1 MIALTSRQQQVLD
14 FIRAFMETEGAP
26 PTRAEIAE
34 AIGFRS
40 VNAAEEHLRALVRK
54 GVLTVLPGV
63 SRGIRLSGRGGRRHG
78 LPIIGRVAA
87 GQPLFAEQ
95 NVEGRCRV
103 DPLLF
108 HPRADCL
115 LRVRGMSMRDAGILD
130 GDLLAV
136 HRTPEAAT
144 GRIVVAR
151 IDDELTVKRFHRRG
165 DVVRLT
171 PENEDCEPVVVDL
184 RRESLVVEGIGVGVI
199 RNEGL

>member
-1 MIALTSRQQQVLD
+1 MTMLTSRQQQVLD
-14 FIRAFMETEGAP
+14 FIRGFMETEGLP

-54 GVLTVLPGV
+54 GVLTILPGV
-63 SRGIRLSGRGGRRHG
+63 ARGIRLGGRGGRPQG

-87 GQPLFAEQ
+87 GQPLFAEE

-103 DPLLF
+103 DPNLF
-108 HPRADCL
+108 RPRADYL

-136 HRTPEAAT
+136 HRTPEAAS
-144 GRIVVAR
+144 GSIVVAR
-151 IDDELTVKRFHRRG
+151 IDDELTVKRFRRA
-165 DVVRLT
+165 
-171 PENEDCEPVVVDL
+171 
-184 RRESLVVEGIGVGVI
+184 
-199 RNEGL
+199 